1 MANVTGSAR
10 AYVAF
15 QVRIY
20 PELKER
26 LMRRSFETGVSQR
39 EIVSEAL
46 KRYLAKENSSA
57 DKAVRDGAHE

>member
-1 MANVTGSAR
+1 MANLTGGAR

-15 QVRIY
+15 QVRVN
-20 PELKER
+20 PELKEK

-46 KRYLAKENSSA
+46 KRYLAGDNASGE
-57 DKAVRDGAHE
+57 KAVRLNLRK